1 MNTDNID
8 NANDIDNANE
18 IKYDFTVKNFNT
30 MLDTFYEL
38 KKASFTSPFFISNMK
53 YIDFENYIESIIFKS
68 QITLHTLDYTIG
80 EFAIFYRNELTISY
94 DIVNDLIKTYKY
106 TKQNSKSNTYN
117 TWVVFCYKYTD
128 SYELTNI

>member
-1 MNTDNID
+1 MSQINTD
-8 NANDIDNANE
+8 DIDNVNE
-18 IKYDFTVKNFNT
+18 IKYDFTVKNFDT

-38 KKASFTSPFFISNMK
+38 KDQSFTSPFFISNMR
-53 YIDFENYIESIIFKS
+53 YIDFENYIESIIFDN
-68 QITLHTLDYTIG
+68 QIILRTLDYTIN

-128 SYELTNI
+128 LYELTKI

>member
-1 MNTDNID
+1 MNTD
-8 NANDIDNANE
+8 DIDNANE

-68 QITLHTLDYTIG
+68 QITLHTLDYTIN

-106 TKQNSKSNTYN
+106 TKQNYKQNYKSNTYN
-117 TWVVFCYKYTD
+117 TWVVFCYRYTD